1 MSYRNPQQVLD
12 TQTGQAYR
20 NLQASISNTFSK
32 VADASIKEQAKLKKE
47 KEARDKAAALQAAQS
62 KKDQTA
68 IAEQSVKSNTKF
80 QKTIND
86 SMFALKKGGMDIVST
101 SLDKKSELMIKGM
114 QTTEDKVFVQ
124 NVEASYDAIENGI
137 TLWDSFI
144 SNTATSLGPNLGKPG
159 GASRTGGERGRAFS
173 MILNNFKKGK
183 VDFEPKFDNPDGVE
197 IMYTAKIEDEDDE
210 NYGKTYKMSYR
221 ELKDLQ
227 NGGGTMVPMIP
238 DIYPSY
244 KQSFNDANIVNDK
257 KILQENFLGAVG
269 PSEPDP
275 KDPKKTRRFRTVDEK
290 KVKAALYGDADVLI
304 SSMGES
310 NPVGQFSLYNYYAE
324 KQGTEQLPAGA
335 ILTTGKD
342 SQTEKLTEMY
352 VDDQYADLAGNFNP
366 VLVSTANIENEDSGN
381 GDESEPALTLQ
392 ENASQLVD
400 SFINNPVAL
409 VENSGIR
416 VFDFDEETQKITV
429 PKAKGGGK
437 QILDLTKDS
446 DIRRLISV
454 TQGRQG
460 LKGATIKEIKKL
472 LTQKNLYSKYNKQGI
487 EEAAKAKEDLKQTP
501 IPYRAG
507 YVPDYMQDSNATLKY
522 NPVTGEFE
530 PINKKG

>member
-1 MSYRNPQQVLD
+1 
-12 TQTGQAYR
+12 
-20 NLQASISNTFSK
+20 
-32 VADASIKEQAKLKKE
+32 
-47 KEARDKAAALQAAQS
+47 
-62 KKDQTA
+62 
-68 IAEQSVKSNTKF
+68 
-80 QKTIND
+80 
-86 SMFALKKGGMDIVST
+86 
-101 SLDKKSELMIKGM
+101 
-114 QTTEDKVFVQ
+114 
-124 NVEASYDAIENGI
+124 
-137 TLWDSFI
+137 
-144 SNTATSLGPNLGKPG
+144 LGPNLGKPG

-197 IMYTAKIEDEDDE
+197 IMYSATIQDKDDE

-244 KQSFNDANIVNDK
+244 KQSFNNANIVNDK

-269 PSEPDP
+269 PSEVDP
-275 KDPKKTRRFRTVDEK
+275 KDPKKTRRFRRVDEK

-324 KQGTEQLPAGA
+324 KQGIEQLPAGA

-429 PKAKGGGK
+429 PNKDGESE
-437 QILDLTKDS
+437 QVLDLTKDA

-454 TQGRQG
+454 TQGGQG
-460 LKGATIKEIKKL
+460 IPAKTIKEIKKL
-472 LTQKNLYSKYNKQGI
+472 LSQKDLYSEYNKQSPKNQKISNDYFAG
-487 EEAAKAKEDLKQTP
+487 EADKAASTAKLQ
-501 IPYRAG
+501 
-507 YVPDYMQDSNATLKY
+507 Y
-522 NPVTGEFE
+522 NPVTGKFE
-530 PINKKG
+530 PIN

>member
-1 MSYRNPQQVLD
+1 MSYRNPQQVVD
-12 TQTGQAYR
+12 TQTGQHYR
-20 NLQASISNTFSK
+20 NLQASISNTFNK

-197 IMYTAKIEDEDDE
+197 IMYSATIQDKDDE

-244 KQSFNDANIVNDK
+244 KQSFNNANIVNDK

-269 PSEPDP
+269 PSEVDP
-275 KDPKKTRRFRTVDEK
+275 KDPKKTRRFRRVDEK

-324 KQGTEQLPAGA
+324 KQGIEQLPAGA

-352 VDDQYADLAGNFNP
+352 VDDQYADLAGNFKP
-366 VLVSTANIENEDSGN
+366 VLVSTANIENEEEEEEG
-381 GDESEPALTLQ
+381 EAALTPQKDAL
-392 ENASQLVD
+392 QLVD
-400 SFINNPVAL
+400 SFVNDPVAL
-409 VENSGIR
+409 VENSGIK
-416 VFDFDEETQKITV
+416 VIDFDEETQKITV
-429 PKAKGGGK
+429 PNKDGESE
-437 QILDLTKDS
+437 QVLDLTKDS

-454 TQGRQG
+454 TQGGQG
-460 LKGATIKEIKKL
+460 IPAKTIKEIKKL
-472 LTQKNLYSKYNKQGI
+472 LSQKDLYSEYNKQSPKNQKISNDYFAG
-487 EEAAKAKEDLKQTP
+487 EADKAASTAKLQ
-501 IPYRAG
+501 
-507 YVPDYMQDSNATLKY
+507 Y
-522 NPVTGEFE
+522 NPVTGKFE
-530 PINKKG
+530 PIN

>member
-62 KKDQTA
+62 KKDQSA
-68 IAEQSVKSNTKF
+68 IAEQSVKSNTEF
-80 QKTIND
+80 QKIIN
-86 SMFALKKGGMDIVST
+86 GMPMGLT
-101 SLDKKSELMIKGM
+101 SLGVKATKLAIDERAGLVVQGI
-114 QTTEDKVFVQ
+114 QTTKDKIFSQ
-124 NVEASYDAIENGI
+124 NVEALPDALQNS
-137 TLWDSFI
+137 TVLLNSQI
-144 SNTATSLGPNLGKPG
+144 SNAAISLGPNLGKPG
-159 GASRTGGERGRAFS
+159 GASRTGGEKGRAFM

-183 VDFEPKFDNPDGVE
+183 VEFEPKFDNPDGVE
-197 IMYTAKIEDEDDE
+197 VMYTAKIEDEDDE
-210 NYGKTYKMSYR
+210 NYGKTYKMSYK

-275 KDPKKTRRFRTVDEK
+275 KDPKKTRRFRRVDEK

-409 VENSGIR
+409 VENSGIQ

-437 QILDLTKDS
+437 QVLDLTKDS

-530 PINKKG
+530 QINKKG

>member
-269 PSEPDP
+269 PSETDP
-275 KDPKKTRRFRTVDEK
+275 NNPKKTRRFRRVDEK

-324 KQGTEQLPAGA
+324 KQGIEQLPAGA
-335 ILTTGKD
+335 ILTTGED
-342 SQTEKLTEMY
+342 SQTKKLTEMY

-366 VLVSTANIENEDSGN
+366 VLVSTANIEDGGN
-381 GDESEPALTLQ
+381 DDESNPALTIQ
-392 ENASQLVD
+392 EDALQLVD
-400 SFINNPVAL
+400 RFINNPVAL
-409 VENSGIR
+409 VQNSGIK
-416 VFDFDEETQKITV
+416 VFDFDEKTQKITV
-429 PKAKGGGK
+429 PNAKGDGK
-437 QILDLTKDS
+437 QVLDLKKDS
-446 DIRRLISV
+446 DIRRLLSV
-454 TQGRQG
+454 TQGGQG
-460 LKGATIKEIKKL
+460 IKGATLQEIKKL
-472 LTQKNLYSKYNKQGI
+472 LTQKNLYSKYNKEG
-487 EEAAKAKEDLKQTP
+487 KEDLA
-501 IPYRAG
+501 YYEAEADRAT
-507 YVPDYMQDSNATLKY
+507 SKAKLKY
-522 NPVTGEFE
+522 NPATGKFE
-530 PINKKG
+530 PIN